1 MSRDRDVFP
10 VLRKAA
16 AAALR
21 GSRMP
26 EQAVGLFER
35 AAPDDAPA
43 LEMDLAKA
51 QEMMEEWALGRALE
65 AVPTLLPPIQAA
77 VVDVLGDRGSAT
89 ALVALEGMD
98 LDRHSAKAVS
108 HALGPLRARGLAPP
122 QAPRGSGLLAA
133 APGRETERLAFC
145 TPHDAHGQALW
156 MMVEHGATTGT
167 FVHSGMIDE
176 RIGVAGF
183 TSLRQS
189 RKAAKEIQ
197 DYYRS
202 DPGLVMTAIPV
213 PLGVRMLLDARAR
226 AEAAREPP
234 NQAVLSLL
242 SSLPRSLLDEAAA
255 LDSPAHRQAAPDPAV
270 LPRSLY
276 LLTVPSLRS
285 WALPAGAV
293 EILRLRVAEAASSSL
308 VLAGTSAEDRI
319 RDVLARGTE
328 DLMRSGWG
336 EVLSARLQHL
346 GALLLHRGI
355 GGLAAVADAVGAA
368 LREGRPAPW
377 RIPIVAVWLASSLR
391 MEEVDDLLVRDGVL
405 PPPRKGPPED
415 GANATGSDPDSPRI
429 ILPGG

>member
-156 MMVEHGATTGT
+156 MLVEHSATEGT

-176 RIGVAGF
+176 RIGFAGF

-234 NQAVLSLL
+234 NQAVVSLL
-242 SSLPRSLLDEAAA
+242 SSLPRSLLDEAASLELPA
-255 LDSPAHRQAAPDPAV
+255 LREATDPEV

-276 LLTVPSLRS
+276 LLTVPSLRA
-285 WALPAGAV
+285 WALPADAV
-293 EILRLRVAEAASSSL
+293 EALRLRVAEAASSSL

-336 EVLSARLQHL
+336 GVLSARLRHL
-346 GALLLHRGI
+346 GTLLLHRGI
-355 GGLAAVADAVGAA
+355 GGLAAVAFGVAEA
-368 LREGRPAPW
+368 LREGRPSPW
-377 RIPIVAVWLASSLR
+377 RIPVVAVWLAASLR

-405 PPPRKGPPED
+405 PPPRRGQPED
-415 GANATGSDPDSPRI
+415 EAAGPGSGPDAPRI